1 MTVFLKTTG
10 VNQMMYMMNE
20 ERMLTDADRKIV
32 SDGQTAHK
40 NIFEL
45 EKQFT
50 NAGHSQGSKFSM
62 EQRMKT
68 MGH

>member
-10 VNQMMYMMNE
+10 VNQMMYMIDE

>member
-1 MTVFLKTTG
+1 MTVFLETTG
-10 VNQMMYMMNE
+10 VNQMMYMMDE
-20 ERMLTDADRKIV
+20 EKMLTDADRKIV

-68 MGH
+68 MGY

>member
-10 VNQMMYMMNE
+10 VNQMMYMMDE
-20 ERMLTDADRKIV
+20 ERRLTDADRKIV
-32 SDGQTAHK
+32 SDGKTAHK

-50 NAGHSQGSKFSM
+50 NAGHSQGSKFSR

>member
-1 MTVFLKTTG
+1 
-10 VNQMMYMMNE
+10 MMNE
-20 ERMLTDADRKIV
+20 ERMLTDADHKIV

-45 EKQFT
+45 ERQFK

-62 EQRMKT
+62 EQKMKT

>member
-10 VNQMMYMMNE
+10 VNQMMYMMDE
-20 ERMLTDADRKIV
+20 ERRLTDADRKIV

-68 MGH
+68 MWH

>member
-1 MTVFLKTTG
+1 
-10 VNQMMYMMNE
+10 MMYMMDE
-20 ERMLTDADRKIV
+20 ERRLTDADRKIV

-62 EQRMKT
+62 EQKMKT

>member
-10 VNQMMYMMNE
+10 VNQMMYMMDE
-20 ERMLTDADRKIV
+20 ERRLTDADRKIV

-62 EQRMKT
+62 EQKMKT

>member
-10 VNQMMYMMNE
+10 VNQMMYMMDK
-20 ERMLTDADRKIV
+20 ERMSNDVDRKIV

-45 EKQFT
+45 ERQFT

-62 EQRMKT
+62 EQRLKT

>member
-1 MTVFLKTTG
+1 
-10 VNQMMYMMNE
+10 MMYMMDE
-20 ERMLTDADRKIV
+20 EKMLTDADRKIV

-62 EQRMKT
+62 EQRIKT
-68 MGH
+68 MGY

>member
-1 MTVFLKTTG
+1 MTVFLETTG
-10 VNQMMYMMNE
+10 VNQMMYMMDE
-20 ERMLTDADRKIV
+20 ERMSTDADRKIV

>member
-1 MTVFLKTTG
+1 
-10 VNQMMYMMNE
+10 MMDE

>member
-32 SDGQTAHK
+32 SDGKTGYK

-45 EKQFT
+45 ERQFT
-50 NAGHSQGSKFSM
+50 NAGHSQGSKFNM

>member
-1 MTVFLKTTG
+1 MTVFLETTG
-10 VNQMMYMMNE
+10 VNQMMYMMDE

-62 EQRMKT
+62 EQRIKT
-68 MGH
+68 MGY

>member
-1 MTVFLKTTG
+1 MDK
-10 VNQMMYMMNE
+10 
-20 ERMLTDADRKIV
+20 ERMSNDVDRKIV

>member
-10 VNQMMYMMNE
+10 VNQMMYMMDE
-20 ERMLTDADRKIV
+20 ERMLTDADHKIV

-45 EKQFT
+45 ERQFK

-62 EQRMKT
+62 EQKMKT

>member
-1 MTVFLKTTG
+1 MTVFLETTG
-10 VNQMMYMMNE
+10 VNQMMYMMDE
-20 ERMLTDADRKIV
+20 EKMLTDADRKIV

-62 EQRMKT
+62 EQRIKT
-68 MGH
+68 MGY

>member
-1 MTVFLKTTG
+1 
-10 VNQMMYMMNE
+10 MMYMMDE

-62 EQRMKT
+62 EQRIKT
-68 MGH
+68 MGY

>member
-10 VNQMMYMMNE
+10 VNQMMYMMDE
-20 ERMLTDADRKIV
+20 EKMLTDADRKIV